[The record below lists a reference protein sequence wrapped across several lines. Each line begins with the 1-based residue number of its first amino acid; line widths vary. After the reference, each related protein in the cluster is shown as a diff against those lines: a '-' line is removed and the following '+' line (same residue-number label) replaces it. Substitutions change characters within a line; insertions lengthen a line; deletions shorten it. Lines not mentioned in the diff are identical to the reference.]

1 MKALKSLALAA
12 TSALALAT
20 GAAAETYNMTIATY
34 ITPLHGMSRWLDA
47 WAADM
52 TEKSDGRLQFELL
65 HGAQMGPPPRY
76 YDIARNGQ
84 ADITWVLHGATP
96 GRFELTEVSNMPFLF
111 CSAEQATLVLNN
123 AELREQYLDEEHR
136 GVKVLQLFMHPPGQ
150 VHMSE
155 GEVRSIDDLEG
166 KAMRPASAAVGQL
179 INALGGKPVGMP
191 PTEMAEGLQKGT
203 LDGTFIDFGGAGIA
217 FQLGPHLASSTEIGA
232 YTSSF
237 ALVMNPDSYAE
248 LPEDLQQLIDESF
261 AGRSAEIGKVW
272 DDVDVAGR
280 NALEEAGVNIIR
292 MSAEEEARFRDI
304 GDQVTQDYVTKIDGK
319 DKPGSEVLAMLRALA
334 EEVGPVGF
342 GCR

>member
-1 MKALKSLALAA
+1 MKIIRTMALAAAGSLALAGA
-12 TSALALAT
+12 
-20 GAAAETYNMTIATY
+20 AAAETYNLRIATWV
-34 ITPLHGMSRWLDA
+34 TPLHGMSKWIDA

-52 TEKSDGRLQFELL
+52 TEKSGGRLQFEIL

-111 CSAEQATLVLNN
+111 CSAEQASTVLNDPRIRS
-123 AELREQYLDEEHR
+123 AYLDEEHR
-136 GVKVLQLFMHPPGQ
+136 GVKVLALFMHPPGQ
-150 VHMSE
+150 VHMRE
-155 GEVRSIDDLEG
+155 GEVRRIEDLRG
-166 KAMRPASAAVGQL
+166 KAMRPASAAVAKL
-179 INALGGKPVGMP
+179 IGALGGQPVGMP

-217 FQLGPHLASSTEIGA
+217 FQLGPHLNSSLEIGA
-232 YTSSF
+232 YAASF
-237 ALVMNPDSYAE
+237 GLVMNTDTFAK
-248 LPEDLQQLIDESF
+248 LPADLQELIDASF
-261 AGRSAEIGKVW
+261 EGRGAEIGKVW

-280 NALEEAGVNIIR
+280 TALENAGVNIFR
-292 MSAEEEARFRDI
+292 MDPAEEERFRAV
-304 GDQVTQDYVTKIDGK
+304 GAGVTDAYVAEIDGK
-319 DKPGSEVLAMLRALA
+319 GKPASDVLAMLRNIA

>member
-1 MKALKSLALAA
+1 M
-12 TSALALAT
+12 
-20 GAAAETYNMTIATY
+20 
-34 ITPLHGMSRWLDA
+34 
-47 WAADM
+47 
-52 TEKSDGRLQFELL
+52 
-65 HGAQMGPPPRY
+65 
-76 YDIARNGQ
+76 
-84 ADITWVLHGATP
+84 
-96 GRFELTEVSNMPFLF
+96 
-111 CSAEQATLVLNN
+111 
-123 AELREQYLDEEHR
+123 
-136 GVKVLQLFMHPPGQ
+136 
-150 VHMSE
+150 
-155 GEVRSIDDLEG
+155 
-166 KAMRPASAAVGQL
+166 GQL

-334 EEVGPVGF
+334 EEVGPVGL